1 MEKQELFNEI
11 NKNNQE
17 ISSLKEKKRQLEED
31 YKAICDFIRRSDR
44 QAEDFFANLQTRKNR
59 LGGLNDI
66 LNISKTAKKYKAV
79 MGDMLT
85 GKDYTNAKNN
95 IESLHKAL
103 DVEKRKTLEE
113 ITNIDNK
120 ITGINKA
127 NSNLQQEIDSIEE

>member
-17 ISSLKEKKRQLEED
+17 ISSLKEKKSQLEED

-95 IESLHKAL
+95 IESLHKTL

-127 NSNLQQEIDSIEE
+127 NSNLHQEIDSIEE

>member
-17 ISSLKEKKRQLEED
+17 ISSLKEKKSQLEED

-95 IESLHKAL
+95 IESLHKTL

>member
-17 ISSLKEKKRQLEED
+17 ISSLIEKKRQLEED

-44 QAEDFFANLQTRKNR
+44 QAEDFFASLQTRKNR

-95 IESLHKAL
+95 IESLHKTL